1 MGFKITVDNTKQ
13 SLYYLYKIMKE
24 TKEQAFCRIVQ
35 SILIKHYD
43 QDEYANIVRM
53 IYEEIY
59 EKK

>member
-24 TKEQAFCRIVQ
+24 TKEQKFCRIVQ
-35 SILIKHYD
+35 SICIKYYN

>member
-1 MGFKITVDNTKQ
+1 
-13 SLYYLYKIMKE
+13 MKE

-35 SILIKHYD
+35 NILIKHYD

-53 IYEEIY
+53 IYKEIY